1 MSVLFMTAVVGLGAF
16 LAGLVGSLTGI
27 GGGVVIVP
35 LLTLVFG
42 VDIRYAVGASLIAVI
57 ATSCG
62 AAGTYVKGGFT
73 NLRVGMLLEV
83 GTVAGAL
90 LGTAIALMVSPN
102 AIGILFAV
110 TVLFNSLQSLRPRL
124 PDPPVTEASGKIGRA
139 LRLAGSYRDAGT
151 VRHYEVRAVPL
162 GFAIMLIA
170 GALSALLGIGSGV
183 MKVLAMDRAMGL
195 PFKVSTAT
203 SNFMLGVTAAASAG
217 IYLQR
222 GYVDPAVTFPVV
234 VGVLAG
240 ARTGSRLFPGAS
252 NRSLRILF
260 VAVVVAIAL
269 QMLYRGL
276 TGALG

>member
-252 NRSLRILF
+252 NRSLRTLF